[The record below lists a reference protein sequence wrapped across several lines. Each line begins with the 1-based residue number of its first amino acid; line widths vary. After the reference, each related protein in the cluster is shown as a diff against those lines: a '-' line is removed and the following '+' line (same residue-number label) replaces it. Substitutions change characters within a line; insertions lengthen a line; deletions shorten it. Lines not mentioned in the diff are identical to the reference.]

1 MSQMLPQKGN
11 KMKSKNIKEEGC
23 PALRQ
28 EDVDRTIEISHKHNV
43 FGMIDL
49 ILDACGAKKTLLL
62 LAKACIVESG
72 HKCIPPSS
80 FLATEKDAENLE
92 TAMVIRH
99 VLDNWKELCKKG
111 LKDFEKRQKEFEKNK
126 KEEQKNV
133 CT

>member
-1 MSQMLPQKGN
+1 
-11 KMKSKNIKEEGC
+11 MKTKKVIKKEEGC
-23 PALRQ
+23 PALRR

-111 LKDFEKRQKEFEKNK
+111 LKDFEERQKNHKNEDK
-126 KEEQKNV
+126 SKQIKE
-133 CT
+133 